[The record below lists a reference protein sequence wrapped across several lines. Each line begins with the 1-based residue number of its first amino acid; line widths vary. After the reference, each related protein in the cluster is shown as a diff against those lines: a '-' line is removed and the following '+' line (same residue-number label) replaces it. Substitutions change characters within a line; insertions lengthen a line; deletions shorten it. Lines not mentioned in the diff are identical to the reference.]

1 MDFVA
6 IYEDNEQKV
15 YMPKKIA
22 DELNF
27 IANSQKQ
34 LSKMEFEQFT
44 QEALE
49 YLDNFFQ
56 IKGKEHGVISTSK
69 AIILSRGKYCH
80 VTEIYQALTDAILLV
95 SEAFDN
101 TEGQVTLQWKMD
113 LEIMVRLYYQLE
125 SSQKCIA
132 HFYETTL
139 NGISGFIAIE
149 LEDSILIL
157 PIVLNEEGKS
167 LSIY

>member
-6 IYEDNEQKV
+6 IYEDNEQKI

-22 DELNF
+22 DKLNF
-27 IANSQKQ
+27 IANNQKQ

-49 YLDNFFQ
+49 YLDNYFQ
-56 IKGKEHGVISTSK
+56 IKGKKHGVISTSK
-69 AIILSRGKYCH
+69 AIVLSREKYFH
-80 VTEIYQALTDAILLV
+80 ITEIYQVLTDAILLV

-113 LEIMVRLYYQLE
+113 LEIMIRLYYQFE
-125 SSQKCIA
+125 QNQKCIA
-132 HFYETTL
+132 HFYEVIT
-139 NGISGFIAIE
+139 NGVSGFIAIE

-157 PIVLNEEGKS
+157 PVVLNEEGKT